1 MRILSLSFLLVLGC
15 VPVRSRSEAEC
26 APPADGNARAI
37 PLDTLIGLAGR
48 YRMTSVTTAPG
59 YDRSPVLRD
68 LKLTVADT
76 LQRYYEQ
83 GLRGPRRTG
92 NRPLVGSLGQEPVV
106 VQQNPGNTQMI
117 SGFCT
122 MCTDAEFIYHTIV
135 QVRPNGFI
143 GRWHDPQT
151 GIGRVV
157 DSKGH
162 ELPDPKGYF
171 CALRTSD

>member
-1 MRILSLSFLLVLGC
+1 MRILSLAFLLVIGC

-37 PLDTLIGLAGR
+37 PLHTLVGLAGR
-48 YRMTSVTTAPG
+48 YRMTSETTAPG
-59 YDRSPVLRD
+59 YDRAPIVRD
-68 LKLTVADT
+68 LTLTIADS

-83 GLRGPRRTG
+83 GVRGPRRAG

-122 MCTDAEFIYHTIV
+122 MCIEAMFITTLECRFARMVSSTAGTIRKLELAA
-135 QVRPNGFI
+135 QSTALYIFI
-143 GRWHDPQT
+143 GGFDR
-151 GIGRVV
+151 
-157 DSKGH
+157 
-162 ELPDPKGYF
+162 
-171 CALRTSD
+171 C